1 MPVMTL
7 ILFLPFQL
15 CTFLALFLPFLSFF
29 FVLFFTATDLSKDLT
44 DKLRTD
50 GSSRKA
56 SKGGLLK
63 EKSRRKEKHSRKV
76 QFERSGAQV
85 RYEEERPGSQ
95 KANTKG
101 AQEQRTERLRN

>member
-1 MPVMTL
+1 MIEREERGLEKCKAENVL
-7 ILFLPFQL
+7 
-15 CTFLALFLPFLSFF
+15 
-29 FVLFFTATDLSKDLT
+29 FVLFVTATDLSKDLT
-44 DKLRTD
+44 DKLRTE
-50 GSSRKA
+50 GSSRQA

-63 EKSRRKEKHSRKV
+63 GKSKRKEQHSRKV

-85 RYEEERPGSQ
+85 RYEEEQPGSQ

>member
-1 MPVMTL
+1 M
-7 ILFLPFQL
+7 
-15 CTFLALFLPFLSFF
+15 F
-29 FVLFFTATDLSKDLT
+29 FVLFVTATDLSKDLT
-44 DKLRTD
+44 DKLRTE
-50 GSSRKA
+50 GSSRQA

-63 EKSRRKEKHSRKV
+63 GKSKRKEQQSRKV

-85 RYEEERPGSQ
+85 RYEEEQPGSQ

>member
-1 MPVMTL
+1 MHLTMMSVGASCEVKAKQQL
-7 ILFLPFQL
+7 VLF
-15 CTFLALFLPFLSFF
+15 C
-29 FVLFFTATDLSKDLT
+29 FVLFVTATDLSKDLT
-44 DKLRTD
+44 DKIRTE

-63 EKSRRKEKHSRKV
+63 GKSKRKAKHSRKV

-85 RYEEERPGSQ
+85 RYEEEQPGSQ

-101 AQEQRTERLRN
+101 AQSIP